1 MEEDDVPIPLKKYKK
16 IPVFVV
22 EDHNDVLPFIY
33 RCIGSK
39 HLPVYNNTIVHFD
52 SHPDLL
58 ISRELSA
65 ETAGKKYDLFDSL
78 SIENWILPA
87 AYAGHL
93 TRVVWVK
100 PPWANQMETGTRH
113 FKIGRNSEGK
123 IRLDSLESYFLADG
137 LYCPAD
143 RLDSKKDV
151 TLSVHTL
158 GIYEEDE
165 DEEVEES
172 NTAKRVVESIV
183 EGLKTL
189 QEYILDVDLDFFS
202 TMNPFKNL
210 YEKSDLYERLKE
222 LYKLS
227 LPAVPSESVLVE
239 LAGRREQQLARL
251 GALFHH
257 LEEHRSLGDWPGERD
272 HVYREVCV
280 SFVIPSVNGDKMQSN
295 IFVYNFIEK
304 MLYIF

>member
-1 MEEDDVPIPLKKYKK
+1 MEEDDTPITLKKYKK

-39 HLPVYNNTIVHFD
+39 HLPVYNNTIIHFD

-58 ISRELSA
+58 VSRELSA
-65 ETAGKKYDLFDSL
+65 ETVGKKYDLFDCL

-100 PPWANQMETGTRH
+100 PPWANQMEKGTRH
-113 FKIGRNSEGK
+113 FTIGRNSEGK
-123 IRLDSLESYFLADG
+123 IRLDSLESYFLSDG

-143 RLDSKKDV
+143 KLDNKKVV

-165 DEEVEES
+165 DEQVEES

-189 QEYILDVDLDFFS
+189 KEYILDVDLDFFS

-210 YEKSDLYERLKE
+210 YEKSDLYDRLKE
-222 LYKLS
+222 LYNFS
-227 LPAVPSESVLVE
+227 LPAVPSESGLVE
-239 LAGRREQQLARL
+239 LAGRREQQLASL
-251 GALFHH
+251 KALFQH

-272 HVYREVCV
+272 HVYREVR
-280 SFVIPSVNGDKMQSN
+280 SIPCLFYNIISV
-295 IFVYNFIEK
+295 
-304 MLYIF
+304 

>member
-39 HLPVYNNTIVHFD
+39 HLPVYNNTIIHFD

-58 ISRELSA
+58 VSRELSA

-100 PPWANQMETGTRH
+100 PPWANQMEKGTRH
-113 FKIGRNSEGK
+113 FTIGRNSEGK
-123 IRLDSLESYFLADG
+123 IRLNSLESYFLADG

-143 RLDSKKDV
+143 RLDNKKDV

-222 LYKLS
+222 LYNFS
-227 LPAVPSESVLVE
+227 LPAVPSESGLVE
-239 LAGRREQQLARL
+239 LAGRREQQLASL
-251 GALFHH
+251 GALFQH
-257 LEEHRSLGDWPGERD
+257 LEVHRSLGDWPGERD
-272 HVYREVCV
+272 HVYREVRILVFCWY
-280 SFVIPSVNGDKMQSN
+280 F
-295 IFVYNFIEK
+295 
-304 MLYIF
+304 L